1 MPEITHQEAH
11 VLLQAATDQ
20 VIEPDENN
28 ALNEHLAQ
36 CRACTVYAKNLADL
50 ETNLRRTM
58 HANWDNQQPKLE
70 MQAIL
75 NPHPVKLL
83 WNSFVS
89 QTHMMEKVGV
99 VIVLLLGYV
108 FIANLVGIQSP
119 ITKDKTPT
127 PLPTPT
133 GQPVVFSNSPTP
145 SVNSSLT
152 KAVSSACETTIMYL
166 VQENDTLDSIA
177 YHHGTTKEVILGY
190 NNLSSSTVFTG
201 MELIIP
207 LCDSTPSQIATIPK
221 NTLSLT
227 PLGGTI
233 LPTQPE

>member
-1 MPEITHQEAH
+1 MPEITHQEARL
-11 VLLQAATDQ
+11 LLQAATDQ
-20 VIEPDENN
+20 VIKPDEIID
-28 ALNEHLAQ
+28 LNSHLTQ
-36 CRACTVYAKNLADL
+36 CRACIEYAKSLADL
-50 ETNLRRTM
+50 ETNLRRIM
-58 HANWDNQQPKLE
+58 HANWDSQQPKLE

-83 WNSFVS
+83 WNSFAS

-127 PLPTPT
+127 PLPTPN
-133 GQPVVFSNSPTP
+133 GQPVVFFNSPTP

-152 KAVSSACETTIMYL
+152 KVVSPACDITTMYL

-177 YHHGTTKEVILGY
+177 FHHGITKEVILAY
-190 NNLSSSTVFTG
+190 NDLNSSTVFTG

-207 LCDSTPSQIATIPK
+207 LCDSTPAHIATIPK

>member
-1 MPEITHQEAH
+1 MPEITHQEAR
-11 VLLQAATDQ
+11 VLLHAATDQ

-28 ALNEHLAQ
+28 ALNAHLAQ
-36 CRACTVYAKNLADL
+36 CRACIDYAKDLADL

-58 HANWDNQQPKLE
+58 HANWDNQQPNLD
-70 MQAIL
+70 MQAIR
-75 NPHPVKLL
+75 NPHPLKLL
-83 WNSFVS
+83 RNRFVT

-99 VIVLLLGYV
+99 AIVLLLGYV

-119 ITKDKTPT
+119 ITKDRTPT
-127 PLPTPT
+127 PLPTPN
-133 GQPVVFSNSPTP
+133 GQPVLFSNSPTP

-152 KAVSSACETTIMYL
+152 MVVSPACETTIMYL

-177 YHHGTTKEVILGY
+177 YHHGTTKEVILAY
-190 NNLSSSTVFTG
+190 NDLNTSTVFTG

-207 LCDSTPSQIATIPK
+207 LCDSTPAQIATFPK